1 MCDAHLDLT
10 TEAESWNG
18 NVIARLGE
26 GAQGE
31 VLLGDNMDG
40 RGHVAIKVGLRVGA
54 IDREA
59 AVLSAMTGV
68 AGFPKV
74 LHYKAAGP
82 NDGGMLVMEL
92 LGPSVQDLWQR
103 TLSRT
108 HVVSPTLLRVAR
120 GALRRLRQ
128 LHLAGFVHND
138 VKPANL
144 LLGASSGSLRQANE
158 IHLIDFGLAS
168 RCGAACEPSHHN
180 DAEPQ
185 QPIGTPSFA
194 SLAAH
199 QRRRPMRPVD
209 DIESLVYTLAY
220 LAVGQLPWTEAS
232 CATAAAMKRQL
243 LADGCDAL
251 LDTCPLADVMMSG
264 GHCADVA
271 YPLHA
276 LWAEVVR
283 CHGHGHGHGRGAS
296 VDYDACFAA
305 LGGGGDLSGHD
316 ETTPAVELNNAQL
329 HLDDVL
335 CEARGTLLPGGL
347 YRP

>member
-1 MCDAHLDLT
+1 LTRGMLSLTRLAFTHSLLLTSRPSPRMCDAHLDLT

-168 RCGAACEPSHHN
+168 RCGAACEQSHHN

-209 DIESLVYTLAY
+209 DIEVHHRSRSKRRLGPAFVWRAPFAHSAASHPSSLPPHPASLPPRLPPTPPPSHPASLPPRLPPTPPSCHRSRSCTLS
-220 LAVGQLPWTEAS
+220 PTSRWAS
-232 CATAAAMKRQL
+232 CR
-243 LADGCDAL
+243 
-251 LDTCPLADVMMSG
+251 
-264 GHCADVA
+264 
-271 YPLHA
+271 
-276 LWAEVVR
+276 
-283 CHGHGHGHGRGAS
+283 GRR
-296 VDYDACFAA
+296 
-305 LGGGGDLSGHD
+305 
-316 ETTPAVELNNAQL
+316 PR
-329 HLDDVL
+329 
-335 CEARGTLLPGGL
+335 ARP
-347 YRP
+347 PPP